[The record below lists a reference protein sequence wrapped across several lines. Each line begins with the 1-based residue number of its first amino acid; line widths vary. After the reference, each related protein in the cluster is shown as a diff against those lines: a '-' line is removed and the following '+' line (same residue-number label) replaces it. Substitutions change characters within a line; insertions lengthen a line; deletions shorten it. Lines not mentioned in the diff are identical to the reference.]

1 MKLKKYTKII
11 LILLLSVFLVSI
23 VANESFAVGS
33 SDAITAMNNM
43 ANTDLKDD
51 TGKLGSIINAV
62 IGLIQVAGTGISMI
76 MVTVLGIRYLMA
88 APNDKA
94 DVKKQIA
101 PLVIGAVILFAA
113 VNLVDIIANMATD
126 TLSKAAG

>member
-94 DVKKQIA
+94 DVKKQIT

>member
-1 MKLKKYTKII
+1 MKLKKHIKIL

-23 VANESFAVGS
+23 IVNESFAVGS
-33 SDAITAMNNM
+33 GDAITAMNNM

-94 DVKKQIA
+94 DVKKQIV